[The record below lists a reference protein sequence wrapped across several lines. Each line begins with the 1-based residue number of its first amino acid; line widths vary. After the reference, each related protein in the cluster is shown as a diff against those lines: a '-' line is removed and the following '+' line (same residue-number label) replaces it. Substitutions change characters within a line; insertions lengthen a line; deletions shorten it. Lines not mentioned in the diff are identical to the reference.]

1 VEDPARHL
9 VQPPEPDPSIT
20 KGYVNPLMLLDAIS
34 PAHWVNEALTNL
46 TGKDII
52 GTATA
57 VFVGDWAAYAKFG
70 TALQNLG
77 DCLAAIGVNVQDGVR
92 GVDQHWDGNASEA
105 AYSYFTKLAIGIS
118 EMRVVL
124 GKAAIEYEKV
134 ARFVWQLAEQVSGVI
149 KQAIDKVIL
158 AGICAAA
165 GTVTAS
171 TGIGALLGYG
181 AAAWVAVDTIR
192 LINRAEL
199 IIQTAGTVVM
209 GAFSALV
216 ALASQGGHLTR
227 QSLPEVAYQHP
238 AIAG

>member
-1 VEDPARHL
+1 VEDPTRHL
-9 VQPPEPDPSIT
+9 VQPAEPDPSIS

-34 PAHWVNEALTNL
+34 PAHWVNEALTNI

-70 TALQNLG
+70 TALQNIG
-77 DCLAAIGVNVQDGVR
+77 DCLADIGVNVQDGVR
-92 GVDQHWDGNASEA
+92 GVDRHWDGNASEA
-105 AYSYFTKLAIGIS
+105 AYAYFTNLAIGIS
-118 EMRVVL
+118 EMRMVL
-124 GKAAIEYEKV
+124 SKASIEYEKV
-134 ARFVWQLAEQVSGVI
+134 ARFVWQLAEQVSGLI
-149 KQAIDKVIL
+149 KQAVDKVIL
-158 AGICAAA
+158 GGICAAA

-181 AAAWVAVDTIR
+181 AAAWAAVDTIR

-199 IIQTAGTVVM
+199 IIQSAGTVLM
-209 GAFSALV
+209 GTFSALV
-216 ALASQGGHLTR
+216 ALSSQGGDLTR

>member
-1 VEDPARHL
+1 MEDPTRHL

-20 KGYVNPLMLLDAIS
+20 KGYVNPLMLFDAIS
-34 PAHWVNEALTNL
+34 PAHWVNEALTDL

-57 VFVGDWAAYAKFG
+57 VFTGDWAAYAKFG
-70 TALQNLG
+70 TALQNVG
-77 DCLAAIGVNVQDGVR
+77 DCLSDVGLNLQDGVR
-92 GVDQHWDGNASEA
+92 GVDQQWDGHASEA
-105 AYSYFTKLAIGIS
+105 AYAYFTNLAIGVS

-124 GKAAIEYEKV
+124 SEAAVEYEKV
-134 ARFVWQLAEQVSGVI
+134 ARFVWQFAEQVSGLA

-171 TGIGALLGYG
+171 TGIGAILGYG

-199 IIQTAGTVVM
+199 IIQTAGVAIL
-209 GAFSALV
+209 GAFGALV
-216 ALASQGGHLTR
+216 ALASQGGDMTR
-227 QSLPEVAYQHP
+227 QSLPALAYQHP
-238 AIAG
+238 ASAG